1 MFGKLFK
8 RNVPGAFGAE
18 MLDAFD
24 RKFRDFYGT
33 NILLRSGFLSYLTST
48 FSDSDRP
55 KEGTVG
61 YCYIQ
66 WPWYG
71 AAIKNVLFNR
81 RRLAFASRPRSYRR
95 GNRRWHR

>member
-8 RNVPGAFGAE
+8 RNVPGAFSAE

-71 AAIKNVLFNR
+71 AAIKMFYLIDDA
-81 RRLAFASRPRSYRR
+81 LRSHR
-95 GNRRWHR
+95 GPQLSARQ